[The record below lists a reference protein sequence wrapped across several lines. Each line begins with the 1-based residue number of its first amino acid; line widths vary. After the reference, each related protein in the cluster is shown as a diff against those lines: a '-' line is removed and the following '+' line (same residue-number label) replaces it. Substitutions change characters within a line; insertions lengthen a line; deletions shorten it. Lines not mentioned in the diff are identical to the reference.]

1 MIDMYILVNGEP
13 QRYNGEILKRLV
25 GSKVVK
31 VISNPTE
38 DDLREFGYME
48 LVPAETPEYNWE
60 TQELKTSYEI
70 VDGKIYERIEVVDKT
85 ETVTDEVGTV

>member
-48 LVPAETPEYNWE
+48 LVPTETPEYDWE
-60 TQELKTSYEI
+60 VQELETSYEI
-70 VDGKIYERIEVVDKT
+70 VDGKIYERIEVVDKVN
-85 ETVTDEVGTV
+85 ETNEVGTV

>member
-1 MIDMYILVNGEP
+1 MDMYILVNGEP

-25 GSKVVK
+25 GDKVVK

-48 LVPAETPEYNWE
+48 LVPAETPEYDWE
-60 TQELKTSYEI
+60 IQELKTSYEI
-70 VDGKIYERIEVVDKT
+70 VDGKICERIEVVDKVS
-85 ETVTDEVGTV
+85 EANEVDQVW